1 MMDDDEEQT
10 RIRARLEALLVEHR
24 DLDQIIERLVEGPHV
39 DELQIRRLKKRKL
52 VLKDIIRR
60 LESRLIP
67 DIDA

>member
-1 MMDDDEEQT
+1 MMDDEEQT
-10 RIRARLEALLVEHR
+10 QIRARLEALQVEHR
-24 DLDQIIERLVEGPHV
+24 DLDQIIDRLLEGPHV

-52 VLKDIIRR
+52 VLKDIIQR